1 MRELR
6 AVCVY
11 CGSGLGNDPAYAR
24 TADALGTLLATRGIR
39 LVYGGAH
46 VGLMGAVADAALR
59 AGGEVSGVIPQQL
72 VDLEVAHRGLT
83 DLRVVG
89 SMHERKQLMADLSDG
104 FIALPGGVG
113 TLEEV
118 IEATTWAQLRI
129 HDKPVTLLDVND
141 FWSHLT
147 ALLDHALD
155 QGFVRPQ
162 NRGILRRASSPEDA
176 LAQLTAA

>member
-11 CGSGLGNDPAYAR
+11 CGSAHGTDPAYRA
-24 TADALGTLLATRGIR
+24 TAQALGGLLATEGIR

-46 VGLMGAVADAALR
+46 VGLMGTVADAVLAG
-59 AGGEVSGVIPQQL
+59 GGEVTGVIPQQL
-72 VDLEVAHRGLT
+72 VDLEVAHTGLT
-83 DLRVVG
+83 DLRIVG

-113 TLEEV
+113 TIEEV
-118 IEATTWAQLRI
+118 IEAVTWTQLKI

-141 FWSHLT
+141 FWHHLT
-147 ALLDHALD
+147 ALLDHGLD

-162 NRGILRRASSPEDA
+162 NRGLLRYAASPEAA
-176 LAQLTAA
+176 LATLRS